1 MKLKEVDHLCKVIT
15 GRQTKKCCLGFTL
28 DDQTML
34 RGAYNVSN
42 GRAGPTTD
50 LIVEDS
56 ITLEQLLLYKI
67 RPPAPTT
74 RDDAN
79 QLVMAERLALA
90 ANLASSLLQLHE
102 TPWLNSIWTKKDIHF
117 VRTYQQPSAGRL
129 VRAYRPVDAKQPF
142 VSHDFV
148 VRHDIAHAP
157 NADESVPPPV
167 HGNFS
172 LLALGIILLELYFNE
187 PIENKRLPEDLTDGK
202 VNSST
207 DMNVAT
213 RWLQEVWQRKISD
226 RYWTAVKHCIVCF
239 FDPMPKSTDL
249 EDRDFREAV
258 YQKVVLPLEQE
269 FHEFTRT

>member
-1 MKLKEVDHLCKVIT
+1 MNQPIPCGPLRIALHQLHITANACHIRPPVQTKKAVKFTPSDIAPADCHAHPTDLMKLKEVDHLCKVIT

-79 QLVMAERLALA
+79 QLVMTERLALA

-202 VNSST
+202 VDSST

-213 RWLQEVWQRKISD
+213 RWL
-226 RYWTAVKHCIVCF
+226 
-239 FDPMPKSTDL
+239 
-249 EDRDFREAV
+249 
-258 YQKVVLPLEQE
+258 
-269 FHEFTRT
+269 